1 MTKFYFNEFFVEIPE
16 TKAANGGS
24 QFFVSSG
31 EEVRE
36 QSSLHFKG
44 RLRVSQGK
52 HSREATCS
60 LTRSDFIFVLS
71 ARHFLAV
78 EVKETIGLQ
87 QLDCYSRPQTGG
99 EMVFILQRTDRK
111 PLLRDQ
117 VRLEMTA
124 AREDADNWLQAF
136 KVAGIL
142 KEIPADLGRMST
154 TTTTTTSANS
164 SPKKTRSRTILQT
177 LRLTQK
183 EKSVTEKILNDR
195 DLQDESR
202 IIKKMI
208 EDYMK
213 ITDKTIRDIVPKYI
227 VLSLVRA
234 TQSYVKKD
242 LVSDVLRD
250 VCTEEAK
257 KKLLKANQDYE
268 ESINELLEL
277 KEASKKALDVFMKL
291 F

>member
-1 MTKFYFNEFFVEIPE
+1 MIQIYEIFLEIPE
-16 TKAANGGS
+16 SRAANGGS
-24 QFFVSSG
+24 QFFVSPG

-36 QSSLHFKG
+36 QSHHFKG
-44 RLRVSQGK
+44 RLRVTHGR
-52 HSREATCS
+52 HSREAVCS
-60 LTRSDFIFVLS
+60 IAGSEFNFVLH
-71 ARHFLAV
+71 ARHFLTV
-78 EVKETIGLQ
+78 DVKETFSLHQ
-87 QLDCYSRPQTGG
+87 VDCYSRPQAGG
-99 EMVFILQRTDRK
+99 ERLFILQRTDRK

-117 VRLEMTA
+117 VRMEMTA
-124 AREDADNWLQAF
+124 NKEDADNWLQAF

-142 KEIPADLGRMST
+142 KEIPADIGKMSAT
-154 TTTTTTSANS
+154 TTTTTTTNS
-164 SPKKTRSRTILQT
+164 SPIKTRTRTILKT

-195 DLQDESR
+195 ELQDQSR

-234 TQSYVKKD
+234 TQTYVKKD

-250 VCTEEAK
+250 VATEEDK
-257 KKLLKANQDYE
+257 KKLLQANQDYE

-277 KEASKKALDVFMKL
+277 RQATRKALDVFMKL